1 MYPRSVKWK
10 EVVGKTKT
18 FKRELVAP
26 DGEEEASI
34 SLVSCTIKWYG
45 REVK

>member
-10 EVVGKTKT
+10 EVVEKTKT

-26 DGEEEASI
+26 DDEEASI

-45 REVK
+45 RELK